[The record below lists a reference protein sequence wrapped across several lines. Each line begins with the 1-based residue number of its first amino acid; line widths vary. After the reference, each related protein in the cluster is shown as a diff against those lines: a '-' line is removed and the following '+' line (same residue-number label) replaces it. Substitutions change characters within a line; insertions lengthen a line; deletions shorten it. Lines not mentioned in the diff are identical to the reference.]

1 MAARKKLTRGRRRPF
16 RDKRVKVVDLYCG
29 IGGLSHGL
37 MLEGL
42 DVVAGVDNDK
52 TCKYGFEKNNGGK
65 FIGKDISRFTARE
78 LRALFQGASV
88 RVLVACAP
96 CQPYSS
102 LNRRKFRA
110 KEKRRHW
117 YPIYRFL
124 TLVKRVRPEIV
135 SMENVP
141 DLSDVQKY
149 PVFEDFVK
157 TLKALKYK
165 VFFKKVDASKY
176 GVPQKR
182 HRLVL
187 LASRLGTIS
196 LIAETHA
203 DAARTVK
210 QVIGKLPRLADG
222 QMHPAD
228 PLHRSSKLSDMNK
241 RRVIA
246 TPKDGGSATS
256 WPSYLMPQC
265 YRKRSGRSYM
275 VTVYGRMR
283 WNDPAPTMTTQFMTL
298 GTGRF
303 GHPTQNRAISLR
315 EAALFQSFPPHY
327 EFAPGNKVTMKEAAK
342 HIGNAVPVLLGRAI
356 GKSIKNHVYQYVT
369 NPSTDLL
376 CNDARR
382 RTSSTTGG
390 NRREKRKSR

>member
-1 MAARKKLTRGRRRPF
+1 MAAKKKKLTRRKLASVP
-16 RDKRVKVVDLYCG
+16 KKQVKVVDLYCG

-37 MLEGL
+37 LLEGL

-65 FIGKDISRFTARE
+65 FIHKDISRFTVKE
-78 LRALFQGASV
+78 LLKLFRGASI
-88 RVLVACAP
+88 RVLVGCAP

-102 LNRRKFRA
+102 LNCRKLSKKEERRR
-110 KEKRRHW
+110 W
-117 YPIYRFL
+117 YPMYRFM
-124 TLVKRVRPEIV
+124 TLVKRVKPEVV

-141 DLSDVQKY
+141 DLADTQKY
-149 PVFEDFVK
+149 PVFDEFVR
-157 TLKALKYK
+157 ALESLGYK
-165 VFFKKVDASKY
+165 VSYKKVDASKY

-187 LASRLGTIS
+187 LASRLGPIS

-203 DAARTVK
+203 DEDVITVRD
-210 QVIGKLPRLADG
+210 VIRKLPRLTDG
-222 QMHPAD
+222 KVHPSD
-228 PLHRSSKLSDMNK
+228 PLHRSSKLSDIN
-241 RRVIA
+241 RRRIAA

-256 WPSYLMPQC
+256 WPIHLIPKC

-283 WNDPAPTMTTQFMTL
+283 WDSPAPTMTTQFMTL

-303 GHPTQNRAISLR
+303 GHPTQSRAVSLR
-315 EAALFQSFPPHY
+315 EAAIFQSFPSY
-327 EFAPGNKVTMKEAAK
+327 YKFSPGNDVTIKHAAK

-356 GKSIKNHVYQYVT
+356 GKSIKNHI
-369 NPSTDLL
+369 
-376 CNDARR
+376 RHHI
-382 RTSSTTGG
+382 
-390 NRREKRKSR
+390 